1 MSSRSFFIFAA
12 SSDPA
17 FRWRPHRIRPKSD
30 RNPVP
35 SEHSRRPPDL
45 TMTTRERT
53 EATFF
58 VDSFF
63 LDPSVLS
70 RAFLVFLVV
79 LRSSP
84 KNSVLPSERKSF
96 LHLLR
101 DPEGLVFPDLSGTFF
116 SPSSDML
123 KQGGRKR
130 STRLARGKLKNFLV
144 SNNQS
149 KPVRICPEIQI
160 NDSSAFFVRSSN
172 LSLEAKLKC
181 LCLISPRGEKGG
193 GKEK

>member
-45 TMTTRERT
+45 TMTIRERT
-53 EATFF
+53 EVTFF

-63 LDPSVLS
+63 LDPTVLS
-70 RAFLVFLVV
+70 RVFLVSLV
-79 LRSSP
+79 DLRISP
-84 KNSVLPSERKSF
+84 KSSFLPFERNSF

-101 DPEGLVFPDLSGTFF
+101 DPEGPVLPDLSGTFL
-116 SPSSDML
+116 SPSSDVL
-123 KQGGRKR
+123 KQGGRK
-130 STRLARGKLKNFLV
+130 SSIQLARGKLKNSLV
-144 SNNQS
+144 SNNQDNPRETVLQKIS
-149 KPVRICPEIQI
+149 KRFLRVLRTFSQ
-160 NDSSAFFVRSSN
+160 SFSRRKAKMS
-172 LSLEAKLKC
+172 LSYLA
-181 LCLISPRGEKGG
+181 
-193 GKEK
+193 